1 MGAPFASTQ
10 TVWCH
15 TWQAGLLQTGQITPL
30 GLSVLKKRVK
40 GYRAQWPAS
49 IPEVCNTLGTLA
61 GASRLLKEGQRPPL
75 CPRCSTGRQG
85 VQAAG
90 RPGSPLPPA
99 ARVLLCLC
107 HSFVLLQE
115 MPPATSRGRQEG
127 RSTSQLLFHWYLP
140 WSEFLLEKLPP
151 GLPEPQERWIFHT
164 MTGQRG
170 LCPCGEGPGGRAG
183 GIEAETDLPSAE
195 GSGPANGKTG
205 LYEGC
210 AGTHSEQD
218 SRREAALPR
227 QDGGGPP
234 NRINGPVAPVHGEG
248 AREGSLWHPCANLNN
263 ESPRSHPER
272 KHQGGPTSE
281 AERDQCEPSPAMR
294 SPQIHLLNA
303 GVQPA
308 ARDHTQGTLAHGGGR
323 EGGWTGRHAVHFWQ
337 T

>member
-1 MGAPFASTQ
+1 MGAPIASTQ

-15 TWQAGLLQTGQITPL
+15 TWHAGLLQTGQITPL

-49 IPEVCNTLGTLA
+49 ILEVCNTLGTLA
-61 GASRLLKEGQRPPL
+61 GASRFLKEGQRPLL

-90 RPGSPLPPA
+90 RPGSPPASHRQSLAVPLP
-99 ARVLLCLC
+99 LLC
-107 HSFVLLQE
+107 
-115 MPPATSRGRQEG
+115 PPSGNATSHQPWATGREEHK
-127 RSTSQLLFHWYLP
+127 SVALSLVPSLLRIPFGKTPSRPPRTTGKVDLP
-140 WSEFLLEKLPP
+140 HDD
-151 GLPEPQERWIFHT
+151 RAH
-164 MTGQRG
+164 

-195 GSGPANGKTG
+195 GSRPANGKTG

-210 AGTHSEQD
+210 AETHSEQD

-272 KHQGGPTSE
+272 KHEGGPTSE
-281 AERDQCEPSPAMR
+281 AERDQCEPSPAVR
-294 SPQIHLLNA
+294 PPQIHLLNA

-308 ARDHTQGTLAHGGGR
+308 AWDRTQQTLAHGGGR